1 MWVVFQ
7 TPDSAY
13 FDTDN
18 LRVYLEGNSN
28 AYFVDK
34 SLIKMGF
41 SPEKRD
47 DLYLFLSE
55 LGVSFTLK
63 IKNKEIR
70 RDDKFFKTYELKPNS
85 LRTLDKGSQ
94 SVLEKIIDGF
104 DLFCKEINLER
115 SVALWSL
122 LINKMQQQGAYFF
135 RLSLEG
141 EYKYIEKY
149 KQDFTIE
156 TFYNTIAYNQLFTQ
170 KWIYNKKG
178 ELSTIKDIKNSEDL
192 NDKYDFSLPDLFFF
206 FGS

>member
-1 MWVVFQ
+1 MHARFLNVTGGQ
-7 TPDSAY
+7 KCDIPI
-13 FDTDN
+13 
-18 LRVYLEGNSN
+18 YL
-28 AYFVDK
+28 
-34 SLIKMGF
+34 L
-41 SPEKRD
+41 
-47 DLYLFLSE
+47 
-55 LGVSFTLK
+55 
-63 IKNKEIR
+63 
-70 RDDKFFKTYELKPNS
+70 
-85 LRTLDKGSQ
+85 
-94 SVLEKIIDGF
+94 
-104 DLFCKEINLER
+104 CKEINLER

-206 FGS
+206 FGISNDNSLSKLDKEQRSYVSLIKKFENLGISKTMLVTILHDKIKSEEL